1 MQNFSWQNQY
11 NQIPEKSVLI
21 IGTGTE
27 IWKVI
32 QK

>member
-11 NQIPEKSVLI
+11 NQIPEKSI